1 MYKPIDKM
9 SDYEAQQF
17 IEKATIRLKET
28 AYARGY
34 KDGFNDAKNAGY
46 FKQPVIEDRKNNE
59 PMQVHESEV
68 QDADCD

>member
-17 IEKATIRLKET
+17 IEKATIRLKEA

-34 KDGFNDAKNAGY
+34 KDGFNDAKMLRY

-59 PMQVHESEV
+59 PMQVQESEGKE
-68 QDADCD
+68 